1 MAHVGQEL
9 ALGAARGFS
18 CFLGLLHGFFR
29 AFADGDILIDTE
41 RAGHLAI
48 HDQGNT
54 VKFDVYKTPVFSH
67 ALCHQGDRVPTES
80 STGDVPGF
88 RKEIPL
94 GEESVDGFANHLCPG
109 ILKQLF
115 KRRIA

>member
-1 MAHVGQEL
+1 MRCVT
-9 ALGAARGFS
+9 RVTGFHRE
-18 CFLGLLHGFFR
+18 FHR
-29 AFADGDILIDTE
+29 I
-41 RAGHLAI
+41 
-48 HDQGNT
+48 
-54 VKFDVYKTPVFSH
+54 
-67 ALCHQGDRVPTES
+67 
-80 STGDVPGF
+80 VPGF